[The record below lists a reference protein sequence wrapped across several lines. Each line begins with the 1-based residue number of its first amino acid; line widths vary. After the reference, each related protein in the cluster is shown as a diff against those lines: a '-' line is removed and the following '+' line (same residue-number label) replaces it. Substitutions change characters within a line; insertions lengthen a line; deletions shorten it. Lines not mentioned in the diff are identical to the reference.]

1 MVTLA
6 SAILAVMLA
15 LPQWHLD
22 SHETVDER
30 ALLLAPVASVIAT
43 ESGGDLQLAA
53 AMIANAH
60 HESASF
66 ARAVLEGRC
75 DEMPAG
81 VQCDHGRARGAWQV
95 WRVFCPA
102 AYAHPAGSLESL
114 RAEGACVARGLRG
127 GRLRCGSWE
136 GAFAGLGG
144 GARCS
149 SPTAARKAMA
159 QRSAVYALHQRRREE

>member
-1 MVTLA
+1 MVTLSEA
-6 SAILAVMLA
+6 VLTVMLA
-15 LPQWHLD
+15 LPQWHGD
-22 SHETVDER
+22 AGETTEER
-30 ALLLAPVASVIAT
+30 ALLLAPIASVIAT
-43 ESGGDLQLAA
+43 ESAGNLPLAA

-75 DEMPAG
+75 HEMPAG
-81 VQCDHGRARGAWQV
+81 LRCDHGRARGAWQV

-102 AYAHPAGSLESL
+102 AYAHPAGSVESL

-136 GAFAGLGG
+136 GAFASLGG

-149 SPTAARKAMA
+149 SPTGARKAKA
-159 QRSAVYALHQRRREE
+159 QRSAFYALHQRRREE